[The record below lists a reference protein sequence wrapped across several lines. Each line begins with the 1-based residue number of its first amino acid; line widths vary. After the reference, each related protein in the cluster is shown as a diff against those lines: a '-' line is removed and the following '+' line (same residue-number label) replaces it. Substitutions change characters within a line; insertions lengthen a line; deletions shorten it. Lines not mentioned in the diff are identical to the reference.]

1 MLGAVSVPATAAGVV
16 ERNVHSSAVEIPE
29 PDDGRLI
36 FADNERMPLLERE
49 SNLNVKGHKLGERAL
64 AVVDFRSS
72 RAYALDDSGLAYS
85 GDILVIRP
93 PTEIRGWNVVG
104 IRWDHRHRN
113 GDSGTDCKLD
123 QAVALHGNVG
133 QGNLSAYVDLSLER
147 HVSRFAKNGRRT
159 LLYGFDQA

>member
-1 MLGAVSVPATAAGVV
+1 MLGAVSVSATAAGVV

-36 FADNERMPLLERE
+36 FADNERMPLHERE
-49 SNLNVKGHKLGERAL
+49 GNLNVKGHKLGERAL

-72 RAYALDDSGLAYS
+72 CAYALYDAGLAYP

-93 PTEIRGWNVVG
+93 PAEIRSWNVVG
-104 IRWDHRHRN
+104 IRWNHVHRN

-133 QGNLSAYVDLSLER
+133 QCNLFAYVDLSLER
-147 HVSRFAKNGRRT
+147 HVSRFAENGRRA